1 MNARYQTV
9 GLMSLI
15 AFVMLIGQGCGS
27 HGVRYNVDSESTETD
42 GTQENMVAEEVPVS
56 EYWKGQV
63 QEGNDPMSQGAMDQP
78 LAYNRPP
85 QVGGSSDFIKDMKK
99 GDSSYE
105 SLQYFTP
112 GEGGAGGG
120 TDYGHNYAGVP
131 GQGGSRGPVTGFSDA
146 NPEEWARAQLGG
158 SYSGE
163 GLSPE
168 HVEQDMIAK
177 ANPHYREGQGPE
189 STQGAFHQGRGG
201 IYQDSQSSAFGS
213 KDLEYVRGASLSDGG
228 MADIYFAFDSWSITA
243 TGAQALESDAD
254 WLKANPGKRVTIEG
268 HCDQRGT
275 QNYNLVLGK
284 KRAEATRDYLVDLG
298 VKPSQLKIVSYGK
311 ERPFCLQQNEDC
323 YQQNR
328 RGHMDTTMN

>member
-15 AFVMLIGQGCGS
+15 AFAMLIGQGCGS
-27 HGVRYNVDSESTETD
+27 HGVRYNVDSES
-42 GTQENMVAEEVPVS
+42 AEDMAAEGEVPIS
-56 EYWKGQV
+56 EYWKGQ
-63 QEGNDPMSQGAMDQP
+63 QGNDSMGSGTMDQA

-85 QVGGSSDFIKDMKK
+85 QVGGSSDYISDMKK
-99 GDSSYE
+99 GDPSYE

-112 GEGGAGGG
+112 EGGGAGDG
-120 TDYGHNYAGVP
+120 TDYAHNYAGVP
-131 GQGGSRGPVTGFSDA
+131 GQRDGQGPVTGFSNT

-177 ANPHYREGQGPE
+177 ARDGQGPE
-189 STQGAFHQGRGG
+189 SNQGAFHQGRGG
-201 IYQDSQSSAFGS
+201 MYQDSQSSAFGS

-228 MADIYFAFDSWSITA
+228 VVDIFFAFDSWSITPS
-243 TGAQALESDAD
+243 GAQALETDAD

-284 KRAEATRDYLVDLG
+284 RRAEATRDYLVDLG

-323 YQQNR
+323 HQQNR
-328 RGHMDTTMN
+328 RGHMVATMN